1 MPVPSGG
8 SQSIHFSLSPSSYRL
23 TNQCSPEIQG
33 LPYSNLVLLP
43 SHHARQALDSPLAGT
58 SLPLE
63 VGSSWG
69 PRTTATAW
77 EASTARREVEDGQ
90 REHFQSSLV
99 TSFLGSMV

>member
-33 LPYSNLVLLP
+33 LPYSE
-43 SHHARQALDSPLAGT
+43 SCAIAITSCQALDSPLAGAN
-58 SLPLE
+58 LPLE
-63 VGSSWG
+63 VESSWG

-77 EASTARREVEDGQ
+77 EASTARREVEEGQ

-99 TSFLGSMV
+99 TSFLSSMV